1 MWGTK
6 SASYNLCVFDLGEQ
20 IVNSNECCDEVVKIK
35 TRSEGGDGGKISC
48 VANHGGKNCSNAFG
62 INNGRCTFNPNVC
75 MDYNGWFTDCVNGK
89 VSNFPGS
96 DCDTVSGEMMLLCCS
111 VFNKSIIS
119 SPDSGGL
126 FLFFAYPDQSG
137 ANSK

>member
-62 INNGRCTFNPNVC
+62 INNGCCTFNPNVC

-96 DCDTVSGEMMLLCCS
+96 DCDTAMGRGECWNEIM
-111 VFNKSIIS
+111 
-119 SPDSGGL
+119 
-126 FLFFAYPDQSG
+126 
-137 ANSK
+137 

>member
-20 IVNSNECCDEVVKIK
+20 IVNSNECCNEVVKIK

-48 VANHGGKNCSNAFG
+48 MANHGGKNCSNAFG

-75 MDYNGWFTDCVNGK
+75 MCQF
-89 VSNFPGS
+89 
-96 DCDTVSGEMMLLCCS
+96 
-111 VFNKSIIS
+111 
-119 SPDSGGL
+119 SPEVIATQRWGVENVGM
-126 FLFFAYPDQSG
+126 
-137 ANSK
+137 K

>member
-48 VANHGGKNCSNAFG
+48 
-62 INNGRCTFNPNVC
+62 
-75 MDYNGWFTDCVNGK
+75 
-89 VSNFPGS
+89 
-96 DCDTVSGEMMLLCCS
+96 MLL
-111 VFNKSIIS
+111 V
-119 SPDSGGL
+119 
-126 FLFFAYPDQSG
+126 
-137 ANSK
+137 